1 MIRPVRVRF
10 APSPTGPLHLGG
22 VRTALY
28 NYLFAKKMN
37 GKFILRIEDTDQ
49 NRFVPGAEKYIM
61 DALNWAG
68 LTLDEGI
75 EQGGKYGPYRQSDR
89 KQLYKQY
96 ADQLVES
103 GHAYIA
109 FDSKEEIEAMKTA
122 FASPENPSPSYN
134 FETRLKMKNT
144 IALDGNTIEQLQKNN
159 TPFVIRIKVPK
170 NEEIRFEDE
179 IRGTVIFNSSQLDDK
194 VIFKSDGMPTYHL
207 ANIVDDYLME
217 ISHVIRGEEWLPS
230 TPIHVL
236 LYQYLGWADKMPQ
249 FAHLPLILKPDG
261 NGKLSKRDGDRL
273 GFPVFPLNWE
283 NPETNE
289 HSEGFRERG
298 FLPEAFT
305 NMLAFLGWN
314 SGTEQEIFSLNELVD
329 AFSIEKIS
337 HSGAKF
343 NFEKALWFNEQYIK
357 KLSDSHFLD
366 LLKVELS
373 KTFPQKQFTDDY
385 VLKAGNLI
393 KERIVFV
400 KDITEKSKYLFE
412 NPNYGNDILQKISP
426 TITKAFSEKL
436 LSHIGN
442 LPFNSAQEL
451 ESNLKQFAEN
461 EQVKIGDFMKFMRIC
476 IVGELSGP
484 TVPDLM
490 ILLGKETV
498 CNRITNCSNSI
509 TQ

>member
-1 MIRPVRVRF
+1 LQFVEKPMAKIELIDSF
-10 APSPTGPLHLGG
+10 HQPL
-22 VRTALY
+22 
-28 NYLFAKKMN
+28 
-37 GKFILRIEDTDQ
+37 IIC
-49 NRFVPGAEKYIM
+49 
-61 DALNWAG
+61 
-68 LTLDEGI
+68 
-75 EQGGKYGPYRQSDR
+75 
-89 KQLYKQY
+89 
-96 ADQLVES
+96 
-103 GHAYIA
+103 
-109 FDSKEEIEAMKTA
+109 
-122 FASPENPSPSYN
+122 
-134 FETRLKMKNT
+134 
-144 IALDGNTIEQLQKNN
+144 
-159 TPFVIRIKVPK
+159 K

-179 IRGTVIFNSSQLDDK
+179 IRGAVIFNSSQLDDK

-217 ISHVIRGEEWLPS
+217 ISYVIRGEEWLPS

-426 TITKAFSEKL
+426 TITNVFSEKL